1 MLKRLTVGPAV
12 LEVIDL
18 DQFGAVPKSSTVQTL
33 MSMIHQLTQAT
44 DGTGAAV
51 RLLVLQKGIWSYW
64 WYSFGAKDLQA
75 SHSVWNCSLGVQYP
89 VMDPAIV
96 VNNKELDIVDH
107 AKILGLTISNDSRW
121 NAHVSEWIEKAN
133 KRVYFLV
140 LLKRAKV
147 PVLDIVNFY
156 CTCIRSI
163 LEYCSTTFHYA
174 LPAYLNDD
182 LERIQRRALSII
194 SPGVS

>member
-1 MLKRLTVGPAV
+1 
-12 LEVIDL
+12 
-18 DQFGAVPKSSTVQTL
+18 
-33 MSMIHQLTQAT
+33 
-44 DGTGAAV
+44 
-51 RLLVLQKGIWSYW
+51 
-64 WYSFGAKDLQA
+64 
-75 SHSVWNCSLGVQYP
+75 
-89 VMDPAIV
+89 MDPAIV

-163 LEYCSTTFHYA
+163 LEYCSPVFHFA

-182 LERIQRRALSII
+182 LERVQRVILSLSII